1 MIDPVTRLNT
11 ESYVD
16 YMRLNGVEIEPVTY
30 GYVQYVGSNH
40 TTFPSTEFFIPLD
53 TINQDQIYKADMS
66 YTYLVRF
73 LQDFTATTENRQ
85 TCLYYFENEDFKSI
99 NSLWFAMIDQNLQL
113 DDLLSDGKVHAVSTK
128 SSRVRANL

>member
-1 MIDPVTRLNT
+1 MFSLIAWYEMVDPVTRLST

-53 TINQDQIYKADMS
+53 TLKPDQI
-66 YTYLVRF
+66 
-73 LQDFTATTENRQ
+73 
-85 TCLYYFENEDFKSI
+85 
-99 NSLWFAMIDQNLQL
+99 
-113 DDLLSDGKVHAVSTK
+113 
-128 SSRVRANL
+128 